1 MSALQSIR
9 KGLSSSSSS
18 IIVAILIFGLV
29 ATFGGFL
36 TDPSAPANSPLSV
49 NGKKISFGEFN
60 LEFNRIASLFS
71 ENEVSEEV
79 ITDIAKN
86 SIVSKELLYQ
96 KASDL
101 RMNLSEEFIN
111 NAIAKDISF
120 HTDGE
125 FDTALFSGY
134 MARLGLS
141 VNDYRELVKSKYL
154 ANILSDFISKSEF
167 SLESSALSYIRAM
180 NQQRSLSFYKLDLDK
195 IADNEKIPES
205 DILNFYQQNQFRF
218 IEPKKVSIRYVYLN
232 NDVFKESLIVSKEEI
247 TQERNLLEESR
258 QDSQTRVSH
267 IQLSFSSEEEKIEKL
282 NIADSIL
289 EQLSNSKAFEDL
301 VLEYS
306 DDFGSN
312 NLGGDLG
319 FTDGTVF
326 PDEFER
332 EIRNL
337 KVDELSNVIEM
348 SSSLHILKITEK
360 NELLFTDSEIEDLIL
375 FEKSQLKLDTL
386 LSTIED
392 SYISSNLNLVSS
404 DLDLKIKET
413 DLFNQSN
420 IPERLFSFD
429 LSEDLFSQT
438 EISNEFFG
446 PFEDGN
452 GNFILYEVSEVKDE
466 TLLSLSESE
475 PEIIEILQKEQAQ
488 ITILDELKIFE
499 QKAKENKISDFNS
512 YNLIKRDSSLLPDNL
527 LRDLFTV
534 TLDNPVFVSSQDNG
548 DIYIVR
554 LTKIKNSTNLAKKE
568 ERATAKSSLKS
579 LNARSYIETF
589 FKELESS
596 SYIN

>member
-36 TDPSAPANSPLSV
+36 TDPSAPTNSPLSV

-195 IADNEKIPES
+195 IADSEKIPES

-360 NELLFTDSEIEDLIL
+360 NELLLTDSEIEDLIL

>member
-71 ENEVSEEV
+71 ENELSEEV
-79 ITDIAKN
+79 FTDIAKK

-101 RMNLSEEFIN
+101 RMNLTEEFIN
-111 NAIAKDISF
+111 NSIAKDISF

-195 IADNEKIPES
+195 IADNEKIPDS

-360 NELLFTDSEIEDLIL
+360 NELLLTDSEIEDLIL

-548 DIYIVR
+548 DVYIVR